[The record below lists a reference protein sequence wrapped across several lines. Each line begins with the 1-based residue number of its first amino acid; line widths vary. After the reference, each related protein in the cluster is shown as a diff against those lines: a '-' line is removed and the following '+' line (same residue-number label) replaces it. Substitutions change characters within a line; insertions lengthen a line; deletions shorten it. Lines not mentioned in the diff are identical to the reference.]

1 MLALLIL
8 IHTHMYAN
16 AQKPTCLMNSG
27 DATDIGKEEESA
39 TGGLLG
45 DRVGDIVGGRVSAL
59 FRDTSLD
66 KW

>member
-1 MLALLIL
+1 
-8 IHTHMYAN
+8 
-16 AQKPTCLMNSG
+16 MNSG

-66 KW
+66 RW